1 MIVIVADTLALLAS
15 VDESHPDMAASRG
28 VLERAGLIV
37 LSPLVLAEADH
48 LLRRIGGA
56 AVRESFLDGLV
67 EEERRGRVQFPQ
79 VTGGVLAAA
88 RGVMRRYAA
97 LDLDLAD
104 AVNVVLASEYR
115 TDAVLTLDRRD
126 FRSVRPLTSHKAF
139 RVLPDDL

>member
-1 MIVIVADTLALLAS
+1 MIVIVADTSALLAS
-15 VDESHPDMAASRG
+15 VDESHPDMEASRG

-37 LSPLVLAEADH
+37 LSPLVLAEADQ

-56 AVRESFLDGLV
+56 TVRDGFLDGLV
-67 EEERRGRVQFPQ
+67 EEERRARVQFPQ
-79 VTGGVLAAA
+79 VTGGMLGTA

-104 AVNVVLASEYR
+104 AVNVVLASEFR
-115 TDAVLTLDRRD
+115 TNAVLTFDRRD
-126 FRSVRPLTSHKAF
+126 FRSVRPLTAHKAF